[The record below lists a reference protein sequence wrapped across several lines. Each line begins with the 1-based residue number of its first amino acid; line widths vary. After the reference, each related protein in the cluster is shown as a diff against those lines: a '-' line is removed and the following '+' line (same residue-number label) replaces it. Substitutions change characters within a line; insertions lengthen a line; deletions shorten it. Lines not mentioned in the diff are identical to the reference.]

1 MKYFE
6 QKIKVEEARRA
17 VLFLMSQKDGN
28 KGGLSPLGKPT
39 IEVTVSPL
47 TRQTVSRQTS
57 ETDSYF
63 EGPKSSRRSS
73 HWSWRREHFPNSN

>member
-39 IEVTVSPL
+39 IEVTVSVL
-47 TRQTVSRQTS
+47 GRFISKLN
-57 ETDSYF
+57 ELEFGTDFYF
-63 EGPKSSRRSS
+63 KI
-73 HWSWRREHFPNSN
+73 

>member
-39 IEVTVSPL
+39 IEVTVSL
-47 TRQTVSRQTS
+47 LGAWKFG
-57 ETDSYF
+57 TDFYF
-63 EGPKSSRRSS
+63 KI
-73 HWSWRREHFPNSN
+73 